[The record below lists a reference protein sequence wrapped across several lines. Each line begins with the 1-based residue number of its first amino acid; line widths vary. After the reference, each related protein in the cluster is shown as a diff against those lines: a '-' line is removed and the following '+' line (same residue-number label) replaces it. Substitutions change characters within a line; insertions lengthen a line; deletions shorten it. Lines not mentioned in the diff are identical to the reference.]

1 MKQISIIDIGVNNL
15 RSVVGVFSHLGYETI
30 ITKDKDKIM
39 NSAAL
44 ILPGVGSFPSGMK
57 NLKK

>member
-15 RSVVGVFSHLGYETI
+15 RSVVSVFSHLGYETI

-44 ILPGVGSFPSGMK
+44 ILPGLDLFHQE
-57 NLKK
+57 